1 MRSAAW
7 RLASSM
13 PASTGSSPARA
24 NSAGRV
30 AKTTTGITD
39 SDQIRH
45 STSRMVF
52 ARNLLASGAAT
63 SCASPKV
70 RNMALATSPNCSGVM
85 SSSSINGTAARPRTA
100 LSAQLSIMRNSSKK
114 VSIQA

>member
-1 MRSAAW
+1 M
-7 RLASSM
+7 
-13 PASTGSSPARA
+13 STGASGPSPAPSASRDTH
-24 NSAGRV
+24 SAGRV

-100 LSAQLSIMRNSSKK
+100 LSAQLSIMRNSSRK